1 MYSVC
6 FDADSTLQGN
16 QKSSV
21 SDIKTFIDLYNRDDI
36 KHPTVR
42 NSISYNLFARN
53 NWKIHLTVLYLYV
66 GIKPYRRK

>member
-53 NWKIHLTVLYLYV
+53 N
-66 GIKPYRRK
+66 